1 MVWDSSH
8 YSFCPV
14 PISQQNSSLKGES
27 SFLVVCGVRANFSGD
42 ILDKQYLEWIENHY
56 CTYCSIYHNC
66 KTITKTLVHDPC
78 SSMFITHIAVGQ
90 ILSSAR
96 FGIFHCQIV
105 FLLGGR
111 PELLQFWCCMFTG
124 ECMLNSEWKKKKR
137 IRKKHR
143 YFNGYTTLSNSKRYH
158 KTTAYQEGH
167 SYQKQNW
174 PIKPPRTFFWKCSDQ
189 ASAAHLSSLF
199 VTALLWHLGVALAIT
214 SRKK

>member
-1 MVWDSSH
+1 MQTDIYFSIEMVWDSSH

-56 CTYCSIYHNC
+56 FTYCSIYHNC

-111 PELLQFWCCMFTG
+111 PELLQF
-124 ECMLNSEWKKKKR
+124 
-137 IRKKHR
+137 
-143 YFNGYTTLSNSKRYH
+143 
-158 KTTAYQEGH
+158 
-167 SYQKQNW
+167 
-174 PIKPPRTFFWKCSDQ
+174 
-189 ASAAHLSSLF
+189 
-199 VTALLWHLGVALAIT
+199 
-214 SRKK
+214 

>member
-1 MVWDSSH
+1 MDIGICGEILLQAKCAVSITCPAGPLRDTVQTDIYFFIEMVWDSSH

-56 CTYCSIYHNC
+56 FTYCSIYHNC

-111 PELLQFWCCMFTG
+111 PELLQF
-124 ECMLNSEWKKKKR
+124 
-137 IRKKHR
+137 
-143 YFNGYTTLSNSKRYH
+143 
-158 KTTAYQEGH
+158 
-167 SYQKQNW
+167 
-174 PIKPPRTFFWKCSDQ
+174 
-189 ASAAHLSSLF
+189 
-199 VTALLWHLGVALAIT
+199 
-214 SRKK
+214 